1 MSKWFFVQIILLTI
15 LATILGNTGFRPAFM
30 DNWTP
35 YMQKIERHR
44 GAGVITMLADE
55 LNTVEQNEQAKLLE
69 TLQAGFGYV
78 IALKPLKSL
87 NLSTQ
92 QDTKVALGEVVFDRS
107 SLQLIKLLQDERT
120 LIVIENMEQSAA
132 HIINPISMS
141 ISSSINLIKSLLAHL
156 DESQWQVLVNKVS
169 SIGGVPFA
177 ITATSQLPLNPEQKN
192 TLVDKGELYIESFE
206 SADQLLPGDLIF
218 SRIAKSNK
226 NIVIGPITPSI
237 NDMVYKIQLASY
249 VLLTL
254 ILLLPLLLWIMP
266 TWLSAK
272 GLRGVSKQFAAEELG
287 ARVNYTFASNLN
299 GVASMFNKMADRLE
313 HLLNR
318 NRLLAGAICH
328 DLRTPIAAM
337 EFSLEL
343 LSNSDDEFRRQRYLK
358 QMRINLACLSKMHN
372 ELQIYTEFERAEIAL
387 DIHIQR
393 LDICLNQHL
402 SGYNSEGKI
411 SMSITNEARGCY
423 CALDLAYWG
432 RALDN
437 LLNNGLYYAKSLLH
451 LTLSIEGQSC
461 LISIENDGEP
471 ISQASKDDIFEP
483 FVRLNQG
490 YESDRDG
497 TGLGLAIV
505 RQIMNWHHGRVWVE
519 DSELGGAKFILS
531 FPIVSAAKEV
541 KQDE

>member
-1 MSKWFFVQIILLTI
+1 VSKWFFVQIILLTI

-218 SRIAKSNK
+218 SRVAKSNK

-402 SGYNSEGKI
+402 SGHNSEGKI